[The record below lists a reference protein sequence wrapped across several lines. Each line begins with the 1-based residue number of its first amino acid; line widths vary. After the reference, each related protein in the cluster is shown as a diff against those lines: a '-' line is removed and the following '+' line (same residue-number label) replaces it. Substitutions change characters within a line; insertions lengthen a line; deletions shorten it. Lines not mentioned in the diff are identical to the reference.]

1 MTKYTVVNT
10 RPETAAEAA
19 QREWFEKQ
27 VLASPDRL
35 EEAARLI
42 IGLVTGLVGLLY
54 GVLAIE
60 SEKLPAYLQL
70 PLVRG
75 LGVVTVVLLVL
86 ALLEAL
92 IVVLPLRLVAASAR
106 PKTQAAAFADMLRR
120 KSAALTLSVAS
131 FAIGLVT
138 LGAVLIIALVTVA

>member
-1 MTKYTVVNT
+1 MTRYTVVEV
-10 RPETAAEAA
+10 RPETSAEAA

-35 EEAARLI
+35 EEAARLV

-60 SEKLPAYLQL
+60 SEKLPVYLQL
-70 PLVRG
+70 PVVRV

-92 IVVLPLRLVAASAR
+92 IVVLPLRLVASSAR

-120 KSAALTLSVAS
+120 KSIALTLSVAS

-138 LGAVLIIALVTVA
+138 LGIVLIIALLTAT